1 MINLLEGYK
10 GSLEVN
16 GNVHNDLKAAV
27 QALKGFEGELV
38 VVLNKGAKIEEE
50 LYLEDRRMD

>member
-16 GNVHNDLKAAV
+16 GNAYNDLKAAV

>member
-16 GNVHNDLKAAV
+16 GNAYNDLKVAV
-27 QALKGFEGELV
+27 QALKELKSRK
-38 VVLNKGAKIEEE
+38 NYI
-50 LYLEDRRMD
+50 